1 MNPERLNACKERLE
15 TLVERH
21 GGQAAGLRREAAH
34 GLGGESGGG
43 ISNAPTHQAD
53 LGTAHHEE
61 EVGILLMENQELLLA
76 ECQAALSR
84 LKAGTYGLCER
95 CFRQIP
101 DGRLEAFPHARYCVP
116 CAEIVESNR
125 DYTA

>member
-1 MNPERLNACKERLE
+1 MISSDRLGSYREQLE
-15 TLVERH
+15 ALVARH
-21 GGQAAGLRREAAH
+21 GGQAATLRREAAH

-76 ECQAALSR
+76 ECQNALSR

-95 CFRQIP
+95 CFHEIAES
-101 DGRLEAFPHARYCVP
+101 RLETFPYARYCVP
-116 CAEIVESNR
+116 CAETVESELI
-125 DYTA
+125 